1 MRVLS
6 LLLLSAALGAGP
18 AVQAADEE
26 HLDEAMKHVKEAA
39 AADDGPSIAKHAELA
54 RSHAQTADEHLARSH
69 AQTAD
74 EHLDA
79 AIKSLGSAIEQGKLG
94 QGDRAKKAADEARM
108 HLKAVND

>member
-1 MRVLS
+1 MKLLT

-54 RSHAQTADEHLARSH
+54 RSHAQTADEHL
-69 AQTAD
+69 
-74 EHLDA
+74 DA